1 MVQINHNTAEKPAET
16 PFDPLPPGEYVV
28 VLDKA
33 ERKELKD
40 AAKGARLACEFTVIE
55 GEREGRKLFTSFNLW
70 YRDPNDEEKGEKT
83 KRIAEAQFSSLI
95 NACGLIAIGDTDE
108 LIGIPV
114 VAVVKVRP
122 ASGNFEAQ
130 NEIKTFRLRDGSKP
144 AAGLGAAQSSIGDAS
159 KPARTGAS
167 WRK

>member
-1 MVQINHNTAEKPAET
+1 MVQVNHNTEEHPAET
-16 PFDPLPPGEYVV
+16 PFDVLPPGEYVV

-33 ERKELKD
+33 ERKALKD
-40 AAKGARLACEFTVIE
+40 ERKGARLACEFTVIE
-55 GEREGRKLFTSFNLW
+55 GDAEGRKLFGSFNLW
-70 YRDPNDEEKGEKT
+70 YKDPDDAEKGEKT
-83 KRIAEAQFSSLI
+83 KRISEAQFSALI
-95 NACGLIAIGDTDE
+95 NACGLVAVGDTDE

-122 ASGNFEAQ
+122 ASGTYDAQ
-130 NEIKTFRLRDGSKP
+130 NEIKTFKLRDGSTAKV
-144 AAGLGAAQSSIGDAS
+144 GAAQKSTGDAT